1 MEEDTAMRKTK
12 IVVTI
17 GPATEDSET
26 LAALVDAGMNVVRQN
41 FSHGT
46 HEEHLEIK
54 ERVDA
59 LHADVATMVDTQG
72 PEIRM
77 RDIEEEFALDE
88 GDEVALTADDITGTS
103 ERIAVDY
110 PDLLEYLEEG
120 DMVYIDDGGVE
131 LRVEDVDEDA
141 HCIVESG
148 GKVGA
153 HKSVNVPGKDL
164 GLTAPTEQDCADIRF
179 GARNDFDFLSA
190 SFVKTGEDIRK
201 IRELIEDEGGHMDII
216 AKIEHV
222 NAVENFEEILE
233 ESDGIMVARGDL
245 GIEIPISEV
254 PLVQKDIIKKCNK
267 AGKPVITATQMLKSM
282 TDHPRATRAEVSDV
296 ANAVIDGTDAV
307 MLSEETAVG
316 KYPVRTVA
324 FMGEVV
330 EKTEGSLGEGV
341 HHTVQDKSRDI
352 EDIICKN
359 IWQTQRETS
368 VRYIVAHTTSG
379 YTARHI
385 SKFRPETPI
394 IAFTDTEAVKRK
406 LQLVWGV
413 EAEHREFPDTMERMV
428 AESASILA
436 EEGRVED
443 EDLIVFSAG
452 VPTSVAGTTNM
463 MEIRS
468 VQSLLEEKRQFEQ

>member
-1 MEEDTAMRKTK
+1 MRKTK

-17 GPATEDSET
+17 GPATDDSET

-46 HEEHLEIK
+46 HEDHRAIK
-54 ERVDA
+54 DRVDA
-59 LHADVATMVDTQG
+59 LDADVATMVDTQG

-77 RDIEEEFALDE
+77 RDIEEEFMLEED
-88 GDEVALTADDITGTS
+88 DEVRLTAADITGTR
-103 ERIAVDY
+103 ERISVDY
-110 PDLLEYLEEG
+110 TDLLEYLAPG
-120 DMVYIDDGGVE
+120 DLIFIDDGGVE
-131 LRVEDVDEDA
+131 LRVEAIEDDA
-141 HCIVESG
+141 RCTVVSG
-148 GKVGA
+148 GTVGA
-153 HKSVNVPGKDL
+153 NKSVNVPGKDL
-164 GLTAPTEQDCADIRF
+164 GLSAPTEQDRADIRF

-190 SFVKTGEDIRK
+190 SFVKTAADVRE
-201 IRELIEDEGGHMDII
+201 IREVIEDEGGHMDII

-222 NAVENFEEILE
+222 KAVDNFEAILE
-233 ESDGIMVARGDL
+233 EADGIMVARGDL

-254 PLVQKDIIKKCNK
+254 PLVQKDIIKQCNK

-316 KYPVRTVA
+316 TYPVRTVD

-330 EKTEGSLGEGV
+330 VKTEGSLGADV
-341 HHTVQDKSRDI
+341 HHTVQEQSKGV

-359 IWQTQRETS
+359 IWQTQRETA
-368 VRYIVAHTTSG
+368 VQYIVAHTTSG

-394 IAFTDTEAVKRK
+394 IAFTDTESVKRK

-413 EAEHREFPDTMERMV
+413 EAEHREFPDTMEQMV
-428 AESASILA
+428 AESASTLS
-436 EEGRVED
+436 ETGRVD
-443 EDLIVFSAG
+443 GEDLIVFSAG

-463 MEIRS
+463 IEIRS
-468 VQSLLEEKRQFEQ
+468 VQSLNEEHERFKEQ

>member
-1 MEEDTAMRKTK
+1 MRKTK
-12 IVVTI
+12 IVATI
-17 GPATEDSET
+17 GPATEDSKT

-46 HEEHLEIK
+46 HEEHREIK
-54 ERVDA
+54 DRIDA
-59 LHADVATMVDTQG
+59 LDADVATMVDTQG

-77 RDIEEEFALDE
+77 RDIEEEFVLNE
-88 GDEVALTADDITGTS
+88 GDEVALTAEDITGTP

-110 PDLLEYLEEG
+110 PDLLEYLEED

-131 LRVEDVDEDA
+131 LRVKEVTGDA

-148 GKVGA
+148 GTVGA

-164 GLTAPTEQDCADIRF
+164 GLTAPTEQDRKDIRF

-190 SFVKTGEDIRK
+190 SFVKTAEDIRK

-222 NAVENFEEILE
+222 RAVENFEAILE
-233 ESDGIMVARGDL
+233 EADGIMVARGDL

-316 KYPVRTVA
+316 KYPVRTVE

-341 HHTVQDKSRDI
+341 HHTVQEQSEGI

-359 IWQTQRETS
+359 IWQTQRETA
-368 VRYIVAHTTSG
+368 VKYIVAHTTSG

-413 EAEHREFPDTMERMV
+413 EAEHRQFPDTMEQMV
-428 AESASILA
+428 AESASILS
-436 EEGRVED
+436 EKGQVDD

-452 VPTSVAGTTNM
+452 VPTAVAGTTNM

-468 VQSLLEEKRQFEQ
+468 VQSLLEENEQFEQ